1 MTVDRDLGI
10 LNQLAQALSHSLDLG
25 QVLHT
30 ALDKVAELLQLE
42 TGWVWLLDESM
53 GESRL
58 AAARNL
64 PPGLVE
70 HPELMEG
77 SCYCLRT
84 YQAGDLRG
92 AANVNVVWCTRLE
105 KLVEGKN
112 ELQCHA
118 SIPLYADDRKLGIL
132 NVASRDWRVL
142 SEEELNL
149 LYTIGALVSLAVER
163 TRLAARSAQL
173 AALEERNRLAREI
186 HDTLAQSLAAIAMQ
200 LETADA
206 MADGGARKEGEG
218 GERLAGA
225 LRRAL
230 GLTRST
236 LEEARRSVL
245 DLRAGPL
252 EGRTLP
258 QALRALGADLRVA
271 GAPAR
276 GEAAGTR
283 LRVEVQC
290 PPASRAP
297 GDDRWSLPPAVEI
310 GLYRIAR
317 EALTNVVRHA
327 NATAATVR
335 LELGDA
341 GVRMRVADDGTG
353 FDPSRAAPPDR
364 FGLVGMNERARL
376 LGGTLRIESAPGAGT
391 TVDVHIPLRAAPLGS
406 SA

>member
-1 MTVDRDLGI
+1 VIVDRDLGI
-10 LNQLAQALSHSLDLG
+10 LNALAQALSHSLDLG

-42 TGWVWLLDESM
+42 TGWVWLLDEH
-53 GESRL
+53 GASRL

-64 PPGLVE
+64 PPGLIQ

-84 YQAGDLRG
+84 YEAGDLRG
-92 AANVNVVWCTRLE
+92 AANVNVVWCSRLE
-105 KLVEGKN
+105 KLVEGTN

-132 NVASRDWRVL
+132 NVASRDWRQL

-149 LYTIGALVSLAVER
+149 LYTVGALVSLAVER

-186 HDTLAQSLAAIAMQ
+186 HDTLAQSLAAIAMR

-206 MADGGARKEGEG
+206 LVESPGDGTPSA
-218 GERLAGA
+218 RLADVVRHA
-225 LRRAL
+225 LA
-230 GLTRST
+230 LTRST

-245 DLRAGPL
+245 DLRAAPL
-252 EGRTLP
+252 EERTLVE
-258 QALRALGADLRVA
+258 ALRALGDEFRDVGGRALD
-271 GAPAR
+271 
-276 GEAAGTR
+276 
-283 LRVEVQC
+283 VEVTC
-290 PPASRAP
+290 
-297 GDDRWSLPPAVEI
+297 DDTEPRVLPPAVEI

-327 NATAATVR
+327 DATRATIR
-335 LELGDA
+335 LERTGDD
-341 GVRMRVADDGTG
+341 GIRMRITDDGSG
-353 FDPSRAAPPDR
+353 FDPSRVRPGR
-364 FGLVGMNERARL
+364 FGLIGATERARL
-376 LGGTLRIESAPGAGT
+376 LGGSLHVESAPGAGT
-391 TVDVHIPLRAAPLGS
+391 TIDIRVPIRTAAA
-406 SA
+406 SAPAAALA